1 MTKEWYKIWFSNKN
15 YPELYGHRDE
25 NEARD
30 LINLIQRSV
39 PVPTDSK
46 VLDVCCGA
54 GRHSIELA
62 RRGYD
67 VTGFDLSAYL
77 IGQAKKELSRTNENG
92 VKVKFLIRDMMD
104 FNFKNK
110 FDLAI
115 NIFSSFGYFEKDAE
129 NFKVFNNIRSSLKSG
144 GYFVFDFLN
153 EAYTRKNLV
162 PYSEDFIN
170 GKKFVQKRYIKDGFV
185 CKDIIIGKEKYS
197 EKIRLFS
204 PLEITRALISVGFEI
219 GANFGDYYGS
229 RFAGNK
235 SKRLIIVSRVSD

>member
-1 MTKEWYKIWFSNKN
+1 LTQRWYKIWFSNKH

-30 LINLIQRSV
+30 LINLIQRNV

-46 VLDVCCGA
+46 ALDVCCGA

-77 IGQAKKELSRTNENG
+77 IGQAKNALSRTNENG
-92 VKVKFLIRDMMD
+92 IKVKFLIRDMKE

-115 NIFSSFGYFEKDAE
+115 NIFSSFGYFEKDAD
-129 NFKVFNNIRSSLKSG
+129 NFKVFKNIRSSLKKG

-153 EAYTRKNLV
+153 AAYTAKNLV

-170 GKKFVQKRYIKDGFV
+170 GKKFIQKRYIRDGFV
-185 CKDIIIGKEKYS
+185 QKDIFIGGEKYS
-197 EKIRLFS
+197 EKIRLYL
-204 PLEITRALISVGFEI
+204 PVEIKSALSESGFRI
-219 GANFGDYYGS
+219 LKIFGDYYGS
-229 RFAGNK
+229 RFAGEK
-235 SKRLIIVSRVSD
+235 SKRIIIVSRVTE

>member
-1 MTKEWYKIWFSNKN
+1 MPKPWYKIWFSNKN

-25 NEARD
+25 NEARH
-30 LINLIQRSV
+30 LINLIQRNV

-54 GRHSIELA
+54 GRHSIEFA

-77 IGQAKKELSRTNENG
+77 IGQAKNALSRTNENG
-92 VKVKFLIRDMMD
+92 IKVKFLIRDMKD

-129 NFKVFNNIRSSLKSG
+129 NFRVFNNIHSSLKSG

-153 EAYTRKNLV
+153 ESYTKKNIV

-170 GKKFVQKRYIKDGFV
+170 GKKFIQKRYIKDGFLQ
-185 CKDIIIGKEKYS
+185 KDIFIGGEKYS
-197 EKIRLFS
+197 ERIRLYS
-204 PLEITRALISVGFEI
+204 PVGIKSALSENGFRI
-219 GANFGDYYGS
+219 LKIFGDYFGS
-229 RFAGNK
+229 RFAGDK